1 MSSILEHAPRT
12 WTPTAPRTKPDERA
26 ARRSL
31 RTQIGRLEEE
41 LSGLLCSAWPRKDVV
56 APAPLPSPG
65 GPRLLSLSELEE
77 RRDELAARTTR
88 ARRALAE
95 RTHAE
100 EQNRRLIEEMLL
112 EPERHSWVHVSNED
126 IGEPGCKH
134 WHVRPRG
141 GLLGMFLRWWRVL
154 ISSGCPLAARLA
166 AAARGPT

>member
-1 MSSILEHAPRT
+1 MTTVLDHTPRIWAPRA
-12 WTPTAPRTKPDERA
+12 PTTKPDERA

-31 RTQIGRLEEE
+31 REQIARLEEE

-56 APAPLPSPG
+56 APAPSPSPS

-77 RRDELAARTTR
+77 RRDELAARTAD

-95 RTHAE
+95 RTRVE
-100 EQNRRLIEEMLL
+100 EGNRRLIEEMLL
-112 EPERHSWVHVSNED
+112 DPERHRWVHVSNED

-134 WHVRPRG
+134 WHVRPRA
-141 GLLGMFLRWWRVL
+141 GLLGMFMRWWRVL

-166 AAARGPT
+166 AAARCPT